1 MSQCEIV
8 RPSILPNPYF
18 FGDAIRFGID
28 ECDQLFI
35 HAAKVGASDI
45 NIQSGRPIFLE
56 INGEHWPV
64 TKKSLDKHETAN
76 IINGI
81 YGQNGSAMMRQGVD
95 IDPAYELRPSKTER
109 YRFRINASSC
119 YAGFED
125 GMQITARIISSKPPL
140 LSDIKIDQGITDNFY
155 PENGLI
161 VISGATGSGKSTT
174 LAAHIRHAYEDE
186 NRSFKLITYE
196 SPIEYVYDEL
206 KSDRSIISQHEIPR
220 HIKSWSGAVR
230 NAMRRAPDYI
240 LVGECRDAETIDAAL
255 EASNTGH
262 TLYTTL
268 HANSVPEVFYRMVN
282 MFSPNERNTKM
293 YEILSS
299 ARMIVT
305 QRLVR
310 SQSGGRCGLRE
321 YLVFDDETRETLRRC
336 ETLREMTLSISE
348 MVRDRKQTM
357 YDNALRAL
365 EAGLISEQMAE
376 SFRYRGELYA
386 KV

>member
-1 MSQCEIV
+1 MAEV
-8 RPSILPNPYF
+8 NATGADNPYY
-18 FGDAIRFGID
+18 FGDPIRFGEK

-45 NIQSGRPIFLE
+45 NIQTGRQVFLE
-56 INGEHWPV
+56 VNGQHWPV
-64 TKKSLDKHETAN
+64 TKKALDNHEVAN

-81 YGQNGSAMMRQGVD
+81 YGQNGSAMMRQGID

-109 YRFRINASSC
+109 YRYRVNASSC

-125 GMQITARIISSKPPL
+125 GIQITARIISSKPPL
-140 LSDIKIDQGITDNFY
+140 LSDIKIEKDITDNFF
-155 PENGLI
+155 PENGL
-161 VISGATGSGKSTT
+161 VLISGATGSGKSTT
-174 LAAHIRHAYEDE
+174 LAAHIRYAYEDE
-186 NRSFKLITYE
+186 SRSFKLITYE

-206 KSDRSIISQHEIPR
+206 KSGNSLISQHEIPK
-220 HIKSWSGAVR
+220 HIKTWSGAIR

-282 MFSPNERNTKM
+282 MFTPNERNTKM

-310 SQSGGRCGLRE
+310 STTGGRCGLRE
-321 YLVFDDETRETLRRC
+321 YLVFDEETREELRRC
-336 ETLREMTLSISE
+336 ETLREMTISISE
-348 MVRDRKQTM
+348 RVKERKQSM
-357 YDNALRAL
+357 YDNALRAF
-365 EAGLISEQMAE
+365 EAGLITEKVAD
-376 SFRYRGELYA
+376 SFRVQGELYA
-386 KV
+386 NV